1 MTSERRRWRDHPLA
15 QLTLVRYR
23 EFFREPEAVFW
34 VFVFPVLLTAGLGIA
49 FRNQAPERTRV
60 AAVAGGGVS
69 DSLLSALARSRDLL
83 VEPMSEARAAAA
95 LRTGRVAIVVAP
107 GDRGRVE
114 YRFDDERPESRT
126 ARLLVDD
133 ALQRAA
139 GRSDLVAVT
148 DRQVSEPGSRYVDFV
163 VPGLLGMNLMGSGIW
178 WLGFTIVDA
187 RRKRLLKR
195 LIATPMSRTQLLASF
210 VLSRLT
216 LLVLEVGALLGFA
229 LLVFG
234 VPVRGSIL
242 SLLVICLLSALS
254 FGALG
259 LLLASRART
268 VEGVSGLMNL
278 VMLPMWIFS
287 GVFFSASRFP
297 DAFQPLIQA
306 LPLTAVNDA
315 LRASML
321 EGAGW
326 ERLAPELAI
335 VGAWL
340 VVSFALAVRL
350 FRWKR
355 LWIPS
360 HMTCTASGSFSTSAH
375 RILRLAHR
383 TRILWWR

>member
-1 MTSERRRWRDHPLA
+1 MPERRGWRDHPLV

-60 AAVAGGGVS
+60 AVVERDGASNSLVA
-69 DSLLSALARSRDLL
+69 ALTRSGDLL
-83 VEPMSEARAAAA
+83 AEEMPETAAAQA
-95 LRTGRVAIVVAP
+95 LRTGKVAIVVAP
-107 GDRGRVE
+107 ADGGGVE

-139 GRSDLVAVT
+139 GRADLVPVAE
-148 DRQVSEPGSRYVDFV
+148 RRVSEPGSRYVDFV

-178 WLGFTIVDA
+178 GLGFTIVDA

-195 LIATPMSRTQLLASF
+195 LIATPMSRPQFLASF

-229 LLVFG
+229 LLAFG
-234 VPVRGSIL
+234 VPMRGSVL

-287 GVFFSASRFP
+287 GVFFSAARFP

-326 ERLAPELAI
+326 ERLGPELAI
-335 VGAWL
+335 IAAWM
-340 VVSFALAVRL
+340 VVSFTLAVRL
-350 FRWKR
+350 FRWR
-355 LWIPS
+355 
-360 HMTCTASGSFSTSAH
+360 
-375 RILRLAHR
+375 
-383 TRILWWR
+383 